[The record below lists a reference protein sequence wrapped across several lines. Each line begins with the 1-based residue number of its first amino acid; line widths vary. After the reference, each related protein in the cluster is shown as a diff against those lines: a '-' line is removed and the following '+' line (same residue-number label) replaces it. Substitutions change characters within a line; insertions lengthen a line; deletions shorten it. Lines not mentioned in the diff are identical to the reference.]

1 MEIEIKSEDLDNEKM
16 INISSDKNIENDYKN
31 ILNQKKIIFKK
42 FYTYYYNINGDPI
55 IAIGPDILFFIFMY
69 IINIIFNIFLLK
81 TLWKHL
87 IILLKILGIIIIL
100 IQQSFYVLTSIINPG
115 LPKKFYQIDREN
127 NPNLYKYCKECKFWY
142 KKKTGTFHCYECGV
156 CIEGY
161 DHHCPWTTKCVG
173 KNNVKLFMGMII
185 TVFLVFGY
193 FIFSVF
199 ITSIFLN

>member
-1 MEIEIKSEDLDNEKM
+1 M
-16 INISSDKNIENDYKN
+16 IFN
-31 ILNQKKIIFKK
+31 K
-42 FYTYYYNINGDPI
+42 FYTYYYNLNGDPI

>member
-1 MEIEIKSEDLDNEKM
+1 MEIEIKNEDLDNEKM

-31 ILNQKKIIFKK
+31 ILNQKKMIFNK
-42 FYTYYYNINGDPI
+42 FYTYYYNLNGDPI

-127 NPNLYKYCKECKFWY
+127 NPNLYKYCKECNFWY
-142 KKKTGTFHCYECGV
+142 KKKTGTFHCNECGV

>member
-31 ILNQKKIIFKK
+31 ILNQKKMIFNK
-42 FYTYYYNINGDPI
+42 FYTYYYNLNGDPI

-81 TLWKHL
+81 ILWKHL
-87 IILLKILGIIIIL
+87 IFLLKILGIIIIL

-127 NPNLYKYCKECKFWY
+127 NPNLYKYCEECKFWY
-142 KKKTGTFHCYECGV
+142 KKKTGTFHCIECGV

-199 ITSIFLN
+199 ITSILLN

>member
-1 MEIEIKSEDLDNEKM
+1 MEIEFKSEDLDNEKM

-31 ILNQKKIIFKK
+31 ILNQKKMIFNK
-42 FYTYYYNINGDPI
+42 FYTYYYNLNGDPI

-87 IILLKILGIIIIL
+87 IFLLKILGIIIIL

-199 ITSIFLN
+199 ITSILLN